1 MEETTGHWRTIMY
14 YGDEDKE
21 DLIMTTQDNNIAM
34 YSKECGKRCDAH
46 KVAIAFDETV
56 PKYEAQ

>member
-1 MEETTGHWRTIMY
+1 MY